1 MARLCVRSHLTGCAS
16 DRISHVLRS
25 FLGPSPFLS
34 VCMIILTILAI
45 LAAFKVTPAVPPY
58 FGYLVL
64 GLLVTSANLYW
75 AWSIARLWPRV
86 TGSGSG
92 WQVRSPSKLR
102 IVDGAATG
110 IPALEELGELTGLET
125 VKAEIGTLIQRL
137 QIEAARRDR
146 GSPTT
151 PISLHMVFT
160 GPPGT
165 GKTAVARL
173 YGAILRDL
181 GVLEKGHLVE
191 TDRAGLVAGYVG
203 QTALKTR
210 QKIADALDGILF
222 IDEAYA
228 LAEHGGTGQDFGR
241 EAIDTLLKE
250 MEDKRDRLVVIVAGY
265 ADPMRK
271 FLASNPGLPS
281 RFTKTLQFSSYSAA
295 DLVAIT
301 HSMVR
306 RDGFR
311 LSPDADP
318 VLKNFFERARTS
330 SSFANARTARTL
342 VERAREMQA
351 TRITPLMTDPTLD
364 LNELNF
370 ADIQAAITNRAS
382 IATTSLSALDELGRM
397 TGLETVKAE
406 IAKLISRLQ
415 VEAARREQ
423 GLPVAPLSLHMVF
436 AGPPGTGKTVVAR
449 LYGTIL
455 RDLGVLDKGHLIE
468 TDRAGLVAGWVGQ
481 TALKT
486 REKIADAMDGVLFI
500 DEAYTLAGSEGMGR
514 DFGQEAIDTLLKEME
529 DKRDRL
535 VVIVAG
541 YADPMRKFLA
551 SNPGLPSRFTKTIP
565 FPSYDVGDLVGITRS
580 MAGRDG
586 LRIAPDADPVLTT
599 FYEQARTRADFANAR
614 TARTLL
620 ERAREAQAARIA
632 PLIGRTG
639 VNLDELTLADIEAAT
654 AGENDSQFDTKRQSN
669 GTGFFVATDGFV
681 ITNAHVIEGCD
692 DPKVICGLDGPI
704 LAQVLARDAKNDLA
718 LLKVD
723 FATDHVAVLR
733 AGVKVGEEIAA
744 FGYPLQGMLSTG
756 GNFTVGNV
764 SALAGMQNDSRHVQ
778 ITAPVQPGNS
788 GGPVVD
794 RAGNVVGVVVS
805 GLGMHAKG
813 AAQNVN
819 FAININVLTAFLT
832 SHGVPYLTEAGEHP
846 LGNVELAEKVQS
858 MAVLILCEK

>member
-1 MARLCVRSHLTGCAS
+1 M
-16 DRISHVLRS
+16 LRS
-25 FLGPSPFLS
+25 FLGPSPLLG
-34 VCMIILTILAI
+34 VCMVVLTILAI
-45 LAAFKVTPAVPPY
+45 LAAFKVTPALPPY
-58 FGYLVL
+58 VGYLVL
-64 GLLVTSANLYW
+64 GLLVTSATLYW
-75 AWSIARLWPRV
+75 AWSIVRLWPRV
-86 TGSGSG
+86 IGGAGG
-92 WQVRSPSKLR
+92 WHVRSRSKLR
-102 IVDGAATG
+102 LVDGAATG
-110 IPALEELGELTGLET
+110 IPALDELGRLTGLDS

-137 QIEAARRDR
+137 QIEAARRER

-151 PISLHMVFT
+151 PVSLHMVFT

-228 LAEHGGTGQDFGR
+228 LAEQSGAGQDFGR

-281 RFTKTLQFSSYSAA
+281 RFTKTLPFSSYAAA

-301 HSMVR
+301 HDMVR

-318 VLKNFFERARTS
+318 VMKNFFERARTS
-330 SSFANARTARTL
+330 PNFANARTARTI

-351 TRITPLMTDPTLD
+351 MRIAPLMKDPGVD
-364 LNELNF
+364 LNELSLT
-370 ADIQAAITNRAS
+370 DIQAALATRAS
-382 IATTSLSALDELGRM
+382 TAVAGLSALDELGQM
-397 TGLETVKAE
+397 IGLQTVKAE
-406 IAKLISRLQ
+406 IGKLISRLQ

-423 GLPVAPLSLHMVF
+423 GLPVAPISLHMVF

-449 LYGTIL
+449 LYGAIL
-455 RDLGVLDKGHLIE
+455 RDLGVLEKGHLIE

-486 REKIADAMDGVLFI
+486 QEKIADAVDGVLFI
-500 DEAYTLAGSEGMGR
+500 DEAYTLAGSEGAGH
-514 DFGQEAIDTLLKEME
+514 DFGGEAIGTLLKEME

-541 YADPMRKFLA
+541 YFDPMRKLLA
-551 SNPGLPSRFTKTIP
+551 SNPGLPSRFTKTIL
-565 FPSYDVGDLVGITRS
+565 FQSYDADNLVDITRS

-586 LRIAPDADPVLTT
+586 LRVVPDADPVLKA

-614 TARTLL
+614 TARTVL

-632 PLIGRTG
+632 PLIGRDG
-639 VNLDELTLADIEAAT
+639 VNLDELTLADFQAAT
-654 AGENDSQFDTKRQSN
+654 SGETANSPDAKRLSN
-669 GTGFFVATDGFV
+669 GTGFFVSADGFV

-692 DPKVICGLDGPI
+692 DPKLVCGLAEPV
-704 LAQVLARDAKNDLA
+704 LAQVVARDAKNDLA
-718 LLKVD
+718 LLRVD
-723 FATDHVAVLR
+723 FAADHVAVLR
-733 AGVKVGEEIAA
+733 AGVKVGEDIAA
-744 FGYPLQGMLSTG
+744 FGYPLQGTLSTG
-756 GNFTVGNV
+756 GNFTTGNV

-805 GLGMHAKG
+805 VLTSHTKG
-813 AAQNVN
+813 AAQNVT
-819 FAININVLTAFLT
+819 FAINIGVLTAFLNA
-832 SHGVPYLTEAGEHP
+832 HGVPYQTAANEQP
-846 LGNVELAEKVQS
+846 LRNVELAEKVQA
-858 MAVLILCEK
+858 MTVLILCEK